1 MPCQLLWITMKQTD
15 RGGLGEKRR
24 EERDYNTTKNMEWTR
39 RGRRRSFENH
49 SKKKRVKGKKRD
61 EDDAELSGLG
71 LGLECNGMETKPS
84 SIAER
89 YNTKEQEEEEEE
101 EEEKCWKIIIN
112 RTPTLFD
119 FTFPG
124 GLHWKVKLCCVCCG
138 FVVKFRLLCFP

>member
-1 MPCQLLWITMKQTD
+1 MLWITMKQTD

-71 LGLECNGMETKPS
+71 LGLECNGM
-84 SIAER
+84 
-89 YNTKEQEEEEEE
+89 
-101 EEEKCWKIIIN
+101 
-112 RTPTLFD
+112 
-119 FTFPG
+119 
-124 GLHWKVKLCCVCCG
+124 
-138 FVVKFRLLCFP
+138 